1 MGRGLCPIQTS
12 LKAALAGCLHIKLLL
27 LFESCA
33 FTFIGPKPLT
43 VAHGGLSGRGRGFIV
58 MELQMPAYYIGE
70 HIVSDFRLFDAYLA
84 KVVPMIERFGGRYLT
99 KAGSH
104 EILEGDWRPNRV
116 VIIEFPDIA
125 SIKNWYRAPEYQPLI
140 ALRRSAAT
148 DVIRCDSEAMSE
160 TEILRQAG
168 GRGRAAMLVR
178 RRQSSDLAGYGRAR
192 ARGSNVRA

>member
-1 MGRGLCPIQTS
+1 MPEIGTS
-12 LKAALAGCLHIKLLL
+12 GSTSGDGKRRVAAW
-27 LFESCA
+27 
-33 FTFIGPKPLT
+33 PKRPRPSSTLPGT
-43 VAHGGLSGRGRGFIV
+43 H
-58 MELQMPAYYIGE
+58 MPAYYIGE
-70 HIVSDFRLFDAYLA
+70 HKISNVALFDDYLA

-148 DVIRCDSEAMSE
+148 DVMI
-160 TEILRQAG
+160 
-168 GRGRAAMLVR
+168 MLEG
-178 RRQSSDLAGYGRAR
+178 L
-192 ARGSNVRA
+192 